1 MGQWMATQGPVCGAP
16 WELRT
21 KKEPSR
27 EVREET
33 RLWRGSLG
41 TSRLKLGCLVFA

>member
-1 MGQWMATQGPVCGAP
+1 MGQWMATQGLF

-27 EVREET
+27 EERDYGVGP
-33 RLWRGSLG
+33 WV
-41 TSRLKLGCLVFA
+41 LVV